1 MTYTPVYKK
10 YGDRGTVKLY
20 QEKSERQ
27 VHNVEHNIR
36 QLSHDKGS
44 VFNQTFARFLWTLF
58 HQGLHPALGLPHPI
72 SAGGNGGAYVLSGA
86 RLCDPMGS
94 SVHGIFQAR
103 ILEWV
108 AISFSRGSSQY
119 RDRIRISWVS
129 WFCGW
134 VLYQSSHT
142 TLWSP
147 LISDQVPPLLPM
159 IRSKLSTYL

>member
-1 MTYTPVYKK
+1 MWSDGCKANVLISVFLTSISRSQLAQITEGRVGNLLPSFKPTQLPVRAW
-10 YGDRGTVKLY
+10 GFHT
-20 QEKSERQ
+20 
-27 VHNVEHNIR
+27 
-36 QLSHDKGS
+36 LSHFTSKHSGS
-44 VFNQTFARFLWTLF
+44 HVCLIFLCVCSLSCVWLF
-58 HQGLHPALGLPHPI
+58 WDIMNCNL
-72 SAGGNGGAYVLSGA
+72 SA
-86 RLCDPMGS
+86 S

-108 AISFSRGSSQY
+108 AISFSRGSSQH